1 MAPINQ
7 LSYKNI
13 RSKTSEANALTVEVA
28 LNKKIFALLMLTS
41 LMAVVFLL
49 ASTQAL
55 ADENLYAKNYK
66 EQNSYQLKSQ
76 NATPDT
82 KMFVSNH
89 KEDDNISMLEKGYDM
104 MGSSGFNAADVPAD
118 QALQHAKAIKAD
130 TVLVYSKYGS
140 AKTSAGKLEFIKEAA
155 KNGGEIDAKALEEEP
170 TQYDYYASYWAKL
183 PPPLLGVHVIKLI
196 KASDNA
202 AEKAK
207 NTAEQ
212 GLKVIAVIKESP
224 AAAGNMLKGDTL
236 LKIGTIAL
244 VKAEDL
250 MLAVKEYAGK
260 TVPIELERDGAKMKL
275 TVALNAR
282 K

>member
-1 MAPINQ
+1 MS
-7 LSYKNI
+7 L
-13 RSKTSEANALTVEVA
+13 VA
-28 LNKKIFALLMLTS
+28 VA
-41 LMAVVFLL
+41 FLF

-89 KEDDNISMLEKGYDM
+89 KGDDNISMLEKGYDM

-140 AKTSAGKLEFIKEAA
+140 AKTSAGKLELIKEAA
-155 KNGGEIDAKALEEEP
+155 KNGGEIDAKVLEEEP

>member
-7 LSYKNI
+7 LSYKNL

-28 LNKKIFALLMLTS
+28 LNRKIIALLMLMS
-41 LMAVVFLL
+41 LMAVAFLL

-140 AKTSAGKLEFIKEAA
+140 AKTSAGKLELIKEAA
-155 KNGGEIDAKALEEEP
+155 KNGGEIDAKALKEEP

-260 TVPIELERDGAKMKL
+260 TVPIELKRDGAKMKL
-275 TVALNAR
+275 SVALNAR

>member
-140 AKTSAGKLEFIKEAA
+140 AKTSAGKLELIKEAA

-260 TVPIELERDGAKMKL
+260 TVPIELKRDGAKMKL
-275 TVALNAR
+275 SVALNAR